1 MGKMVKRAFPEVRTK
16 RSGPRGRVTQYYLG
30 LRRSVVVTSDPRP
43 VDRSDDT
50 TTVPQPAKEE
60 VCVGDVLD
68 LDPGSSGSCEWS
80 VANPCA
86 DPQQQHITGHDDWAH
101 HLQVLERDWDSTFT
115 PTTTLGCWT
124 TSAAGEGDQ
133 DLELLLAWADTLA
146 AQDED
151 ALLLLAPDVCPSGH
165 S

>member
-16 RSGPRGRVTQYYLG
+16 RSGPRGLVTQYYLG
-30 LRRSVVVTSDPRP
+30 LRRSVVTCGPRP
-43 VDRSDDT
+43 VDRSEDT
-50 TTVPQPAKEE
+50 TTVPQPVKEE

-86 DPQQQHITGHDDWAH
+86 DPQQQHSAGLDDWA
-101 HLQVLERDWDSTFT
+101 HLQVLEREWDATFT

-124 TSAAGEGDQ
+124 TSAAGEDDE
-133 DLELLLAWADTLA
+133 DLDLLLAWADTMA

-151 ALLLLAPDVCPSGH
+151 ALLLAPDVCPGH